1 MRKVSQLFPENDRKR
16 IAEAIEKAEQSTA
29 AEIVTVVTTA
39 SGRYDR
45 AEDIVGFLTALIAV
59 TAGWLACPAFH
70 PESTWGAGPSISGL
84 FPVLVSMVAGF
95 AAGSALASRLPALR
109 LPFIPKKELEEEV
122 QRAAQAAFMSSRIR
136 KTTGATGILLFVSFY
151 ERRVV
156 VLPDDAIVEKLPGQD
171 WGKLCDTM
179 VLGMKANRPTE
190 GLEEAVARCG
200 EILGEVLPRQDD
212 NVDELS
218 NELILID

>member
-1 MRKVSQLFPENDRKR
+1 MKKVSQLFAENDRKR
-16 IAEAIEKAEQSTA
+16 IADAIEKAEQKTS
-29 AEIVTVVTTA
+29 AEIVTVVATA

-45 AEDIVGFLTALIAV
+45 AEDIVGFLTALLAV

-70 PESTWGAGPSISGL
+70 SESAWETGPSISGL

-95 AAGSALASRLPALR
+95 VAGSALASRLPSLR

-136 KTTGATGILLFVSFY
+136 KTAGGTGILLFVSFY
-151 ERRVV
+151 EHRVV

-171 WGKLCDTM
+171 WGKLCDAI
-179 VLGMKANRPTE
+179 VSGMKANRPTE
-190 GLEEAVARCG
+190 ALEEAVTRCG
-200 EILGEVLPRQDD
+200 DILGGVLPRQDD
-212 NVDELS
+212 DDDELS